1 IAGIIENSGG
11 TLQSMFTVD
20 ENGSDLKR
28 IILRFQAEDFD
39 AVVAALTNAGF
50 TLLEACPEVQNIQ
63 NTSDAG

>member
-1 IAGIIENSGG
+1 
-11 TLQSMFTVD
+11 MFTVD
-20 ENGSDLKR
+20 ENSSDLKR

-39 AVVAALTNAGF
+39 AVVAALTNASF